1 MSCYSSYRSSS
12 RSSSSSYRFSNLDNV
27 DEMFKQARNLPFF
40 GKDIGALTY
49 LAWEKE
55 VDKIDPWFYRESQS
69 YVLSIYLY
77 KLEEHARE
85 WWDER
90 QHHVRKGRKSTVRDW
105 SELKACMRRKFVPS
119 NIKRNL

>member
-1 MSCYSSYRSSS
+1 MSCYSSYKSSS
-12 RSSSSSYRFSNLDNV
+12 RSSSSSYRSSSLDNV

-40 GKDIGALTY
+40 GKDIGSLTY

-55 VDKIDPWFYRESQS
+55 VDKIDPWFYQESPF
-69 YVLSIYLY
+69 YVLSIYLS

-90 QHHVRKGRKSTVRDW
+90 QYYVRKGRKSSILDW
-105 SELKACMRRKFVPS
+105 CDLKACMRRKFVPS
-119 NIKRNL
+119 SIKRNL